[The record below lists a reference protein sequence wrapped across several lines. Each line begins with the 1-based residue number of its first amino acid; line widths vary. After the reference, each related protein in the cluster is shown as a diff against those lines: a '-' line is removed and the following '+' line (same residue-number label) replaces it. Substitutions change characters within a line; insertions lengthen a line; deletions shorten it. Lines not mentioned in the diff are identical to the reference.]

1 MLARGGFCKPIF
13 ACDSCR
19 EVIASSGL
27 STYHV
32 MISRLLQYR
41 TESSANER
49 AEVGKGALLNWP
61 GWVLHLFPSSSAL
74 SQTQG
79 DHKSSRELGDII
91 LGFSVS
97 VRLCSA
103 VVLADDGWKYRG
115 LGHQCMKSNLK
126 KSQATGCY
134 YRS

>member
-1 MLARGGFCKPIF
+1 MSVRRLGKAPFSTGLGGSRIF
-13 ACDSCR
+13 F
-19 EVIASSGL
+19 L
-27 STYHV
+27 
-32 MISRLLQYR
+32 
-41 TESSANER
+41 
-49 AEVGKGALLNWP
+49 
-61 GWVLHLFPSSSAL
+61 SSSAL

-91 LGFSVS
+91 LGFRVS